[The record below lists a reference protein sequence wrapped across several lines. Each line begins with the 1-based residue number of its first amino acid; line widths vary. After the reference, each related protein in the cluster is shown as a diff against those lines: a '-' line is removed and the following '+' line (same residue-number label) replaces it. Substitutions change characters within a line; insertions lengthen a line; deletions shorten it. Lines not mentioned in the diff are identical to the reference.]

1 MGLNL
6 PLKFNLGDYMKE
18 LLKIIKF
25 DCDLE
30 RFAEVFGD
38 MVEQSDINGLLKVA
52 PLTPEAL
59 DHGRTE
65 AFYYVEN
72 STEWQFEALCLASDF
87 QLNICRESAG
97 LEPADLQI
105 LRAFFCFVNDTYGW
119 ADLGDLERWETELF
133 NSLNGYEQKN
143 YKPLELSEDI
153 KSRTRLFNKFIGYI
167 AETVGKFEGVEVVR
181 DCLDLVRDEIKG
193 GF

>member
-1 MGLNL
+1 MR
-6 PLKFNLGDYMKE
+6 D

-25 DCDLE
+25 DCELE

-38 MVEQSDINGLLKVA
+38 DVESEDIQGFLKVC
-52 PLTPEAL
+52 PLEPADLENGRANNSRFYDVGSPEFEFETL
-59 DHGRTE
+59 D
-65 AFYYVEN
+65 
-72 STEWQFEALCLASDF
+72 LATQSK
-87 QLNICRESAG
+87 LNICRESAG

-105 LRAFFCFVNDTYGW
+105 IRAFFGFVNDCYAWG
-119 ADLGDLERWETELF
+119 DLADLERWETELF
-133 NSLNGYEQKN
+133 NSLNGYQQKN
-143 YKPLELSEDI
+143 YKPLDLGEDI
-153 KSRTRLFNKFIGYI
+153 ESRTRLFNKFIGYI

>member
-1 MGLNL
+1 M
-6 PLKFNLGDYMKE
+6 ME

-38 MVEQSDINGLLKVA
+38 MVEQSDINRLLKVA

-59 DHGRTE
+59 NHGRAE

-72 STEWQFEALCLASDF
+72 STEWQFEALCLASEF

-105 LRAFFCFVNDTYGW
+105 LRAFFCFVNDCYAWG
-119 ADLGDLERWETELF
+119 DLADLERWEEELF

-153 KSRTRLFNKFIGYI
+153 ESRFALLSKFVLYLIKYYAELTVESAVDLIASDIGEDNGRLW
-167 AETVGKFEGVEVVR
+167 
-181 DCLDLVRDEIKG
+181 
-193 GF
+193 GFYQTHKKEEF